1 MSSRKA
7 QKAREGQSEQEKDQE
22 QADSIFLRTED
33 VVAAIQA
40 QLGITVLKDDP
51 VLLFMPTAMN
61 MLVGKFNLMLGR
73 HREDFKE
80 LLDRNVTDYFTQS
93 QAAADTIGTALKA
106 TSIGAIRTI
115 LRDFR
120 NSMLLL
126 LAVQVVIACITV
138 IAVIKLR

>member
-1 MSSRKA
+1 VSSRKA
-7 QKAREGQSEQEKDQE
+7 PKAREGQQEEEQEE
-22 QADSIFLRTED
+22 SIFLRAEE

-40 QLGITVLKDDP
+40 QLGVKVLDDDP

-61 MLVGKFNLMLGR
+61 MLIGKFNLMLR
-73 HREDFKE
+73 KHREAFKE

-93 QAAADTIGTALKA
+93 QKAADTIGKALEA

-120 NSMLLL
+120 NSMILL
-126 LAVQVVIACITV
+126 LAIQVVIAIITV
-138 IAVIKLR
+138 IAVVKLR

>member
-7 QKAREGQSEQEKDQE
+7 PKAREGQQEEE
-22 QADSIFLRTED
+22 QAESIFLRGED

-40 QLGITVLKDDP
+40 QLGVKVLDDDP

-61 MLVGKFNLMLGR
+61 MLIGKFNLLLRR
-73 HREDFKE
+73 HREEFKE

-93 QAAADTIGTALKA
+93 QAAANKIGQALEA

-126 LAVQVVIACITV
+126 LAIQVVIACITV

>member
-7 QKAREGQSEQEKDQE
+7 PKAREGQQEEEQEE
-22 QADSIFLRTED
+22 SIFLRAEE

-40 QLGITVLKDDP
+40 QLGVKVLDDDP

-61 MLVGKFNLMLGR
+61 MLIGKFNLMLR
-73 HREDFKE
+73 QHREAFKE

-93 QAAADTIGTALKA
+93 QKAADTIGKALEA

-120 NSMLLL
+120 NSMILLL
-126 LAVQVVIACITV
+126 VIQVVIAIITV

>member
-7 QKAREGQSEQEKDQE
+7 PKAREGQQEEEQEE
-22 QADSIFLRTED
+22 SIFLRAEE

-40 QLGITVLKDDP
+40 QLGVKVLDDDP

-61 MLVGKFNLMLGR
+61 MLIGKFNLMLR
-73 HREDFKE
+73 KHREAFKE

-93 QAAADTIGTALKA
+93 QKAADTIGKALEA

-120 NSMLLL
+120 NSMILL
-126 LAVQVVIACITV
+126 LAIQVVIAIITV
-138 IAVIKLR
+138 IAVVKLR